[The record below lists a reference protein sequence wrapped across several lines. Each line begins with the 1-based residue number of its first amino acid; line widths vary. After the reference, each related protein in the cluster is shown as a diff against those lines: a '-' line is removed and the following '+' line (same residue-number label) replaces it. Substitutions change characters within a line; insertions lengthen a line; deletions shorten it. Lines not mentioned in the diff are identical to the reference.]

1 MFISYIIL
9 ETEKMAVR
17 KKNYVEKTKIM
28 NKILNLYK
36 RFLDTS
42 QKRLYKLYL
51 AGEQR

>member
-1 MFISYIIL
+1 MFIAYIRL